1 MNRMRT
7 YLLLGLMIGLL
18 VSACAPQEAP
28 TPTPAVVLRLLATA
42 FYSPTPSD
50 AEREATRQAA
60 SPTPAP
66 TLPTVEPSATP
77 YVGVFI
83 GRAERENNLV
93 AITEPIFGRS
103 NPGAA
108 PTANPGRCGIPID
121 TAYADAWRT
130 QPSVSERLG
139 CPIQA
144 GFGFFG
150 EVQFFE
156 NGLMYRRPETRE
168 IWAILSTGRSGR
180 HWAIEA
186 PQSASTVGLQAPRG
200 LIVPGGDFGSLWLGV
215 DGLRAL
221 IGWALAEPIRIPMGM
236 QRFESGTMLLDASG
250 EQVYALVADGLLY
263 GPFQAPDLAVE
274 EAQNAPTPFEIP
286 PGEIDGP

>member
-1 MNRMRT
+1 MRT
-7 YLLLGLMIGLL
+7 CLLLGLMIGLL
-18 VSACAPQEAP
+18 ASACAPQEAP
-28 TPTPAVVLRLLATA
+28 TPTPAAALRLLATA
-42 FYSPTPSD
+42 FYSPTPNE

-60 SPTPAP
+60 SPPPAP
-66 TLPTVEPSATP
+66 TIPTVEPSATP

-93 AITEPIFGRS
+93 AITEPLFGGSR
-103 NPGAA
+103 PGAA
-108 PTANPGRCGIPID
+108 PTVNPARCGIPID
-121 TAYADAWRT
+121 AAYVDAWRT
-130 QPSVSERLG
+130 QPNVNERLG

-144 GFGFFG
+144 AFGFFG
-150 EVQFFE
+150 EVQLFE

-186 PQSASTVGLQAPRG
+186 PQSASTAGLQAPRG
-200 LIVPGGDFGSLWLGV
+200 LVVPGGDFGSLWLGV

-250 EQVYALVADGLLY
+250 EQIYALVADGTLY
-263 GPFQAPDLAVE
+263 GPFPAPDQAVE
-274 EAQNAPTPFEIP
+274 EAQNAPTPFLIP
-286 PGEIDGP
+286 PGSMDGP